1 MKIERLFPIKWFLGC
16 RELSPSFCRRGDMLI
31 IFIFLSLLQFPVLWQ
46 DLGWPDWNSR
56 KYQRRDKKCVR
67 RRTRRC
73 NESELQFPFI
83 PPYFSSK
90 LAPSAIP
97 RANYTYNSYFQLT
110 IELWNYTSYHGSYF
124 TTADNQNSIPHTLPS
139 TSQPSNPK
147 GRCWGW
153 CHDGVLCP
161 KVEFLK
167 FIHHWRTSS
176 KFEIKYCE
184 YQINV

>member
-16 RELSPSFCRRGDMLI
+16 RELSPSFCIRRGDMLI

-124 TTADNQNSIPHTLPS
+124 TTADNHQSSIPHFQVHPS
-139 TSQPSNPK
+139 PAIP
-147 GRCWGW
+147 REDAE
-153 CHDGVLCP
+153 DGVMMVSC
-161 KVEFLK
+161 VLK
-167 FIHHWRTSS
+167 
-176 KFEIKYCE
+176 
-184 YQINV
+184 